1 VTSTPIHI
9 ENFGSSLLLIDD
21 DKSLGALIAEYCIP
35 NGFSITTAITAEE
48 GILLLR
54 QNHFALLILDVML
67 PGIDGFEALARIRY
81 SSNIPVLML
90 TTRGA
95 SRDRVRGLENGADD
109 YLPKPFQPEELLAR
123 IRSILRRT
131 QPRSESTLLMVGD
144 VTLNELERSVTVL
157 KRPVELT
164 GAEFHLLK
172 LLLSQPGIPLAREE
186 LVSRIFGREINIL
199 DRSVDNLAH
208 NIRKKLGTHSNGLER
223 IKSVR
228 NIGYTYVLATR
239 AQGTS

>member
-1 VTSTPIHI
+1 MTNTSIPI
-9 ENFGSSLLLIDD
+9 ENPGSSLLLIDD
-21 DKSLGALIAEYCIP
+21 DKSLGTLIAEYCIP
-35 NGFSITTAITAEE
+35 DGFSITTAITAEE

-54 QNHFALLILDVML
+54 QNHFSLLILDVML
-67 PGIDGFEALARIRY
+67 PGIDGFEALKRIRY

-95 SRDRVRGLENGADD
+95 SKDRISGLESGADD

-131 QPRSESTLLMVGD
+131 QPRNEPTLITIGD

-157 KRPVELT
+157 ERPIELT

-186 LVSRIFGREINIL
+186 LVSRIFGREINLL

-208 NIRKKLGTHSNGLER
+208 NIRKKLGVHANGLER

-239 AQGTS
+239 MQGTS

>member
-1 VTSTPIHI
+1 VTSTSIHI
-9 ENFGSSLLLIDD
+9 ENPRSSLLLIDD
-21 DKSLGALIAEYCIP
+21 DKSLGALIAEYCIHD
-35 NGFSITTAITAEE
+35 GFSITIAITAEE

-54 QNHFALLILDVML
+54 QNHFVLLILDVML
-67 PGIDGFEALARIRY
+67 PGIDGFEALKRIRY
-81 SSNIPVLML
+81 SSNMPVLML

-95 SRDRVRGLENGADD
+95 SKDRIRGLENGADD

-123 IRSILRRT
+123 IRSILRRS
-131 QPRSESTLLMVGD
+131 QPRSESTLLTIGD

-157 KRPVELT
+157 ERPVELT

-199 DRSVDNLAH
+199 DRRVDNLAH
-208 NIRKKLGTHSNGLER
+208 NIRKKLGTHANGLER

-228 NIGYTYVLATR
+228 NIGYTYVLAKE

>member
-1 VTSTPIHI
+1 VTGSAIHTDTL
-9 ENFGSSLLLIDD
+9 GSSLLLIDD

-54 QNHFALLILDVML
+54 QNHFVLVILDVML
-67 PGIDGFEALARIRY
+67 PGMDGFETLKRIRY

-95 SRDRVRGLENGADD
+95 SKDRIRGLENGADD
-109 YLPKPFQPEELLAR
+109 YLPKPFQPEELVAR

-131 QPRSESTLLMVGD
+131 QPKSESTLLTIGD

-157 KRPVELT
+157 ERPVELT

-186 LVSRIFGREINIL
+186 LVSRIFGREINSL

-208 NIRKKLGTHSNGLER
+208 NIRKKLGAHANGLER

>member
-1 VTSTPIHI
+1 MTITSIPI
-9 ENFGSSLLLIDD
+9 ENPGSSLLLIDD
-21 DKSLGALIAEYCIP
+21 DKSLGGLISEYCISD
-35 NGFSITTAITAEE
+35 GFSITTAISAEE

-54 QNHFALLILDVML
+54 QNYFVLLILDVML
-67 PGIDGFEALARIRY
+67 PGIDGFEALKRIRY

-95 SRDRVRGLENGADD
+95 WKDRIHGLENGADD

-131 QPRSESTLLMVGD
+131 QPRSESPLLMVGD

-157 KRPVELT
+157 ERSVELT

-208 NIRKKLGTHSNGLER
+208 NIRKKLGPHSSGLER

-228 NIGYTYVLATR
+228 NVGYTYVLATR
-239 AQGTS
+239 T

>member
-1 VTSTPIHI
+1 VTSTSIHI
-9 ENFGSSLLLIDD
+9 DNPGSSLLLIDD
-21 DKSLGALIAEYCIP
+21 DKSLGVLIAEYCIP
-35 NGFSITTAITAEE
+35 HGFSITTAITAEE

-54 QNHFALLILDVML
+54 QHHFVLLILDVML
-67 PGIDGFEALARIRY
+67 PGIDGFEALKRIRY

-95 SRDRVRGLENGADD
+95 SKDRIRGLENGADD

-131 QPRSESTLLMVGD
+131 QPRSESTLLTIGD

-157 KRPVELT
+157 ERSVELT

-186 LVSRIFGREINIL
+186 LVSRIFGREINLL

-208 NIRKKLGTHSNGLER
+208 NIRKKLGAHANGLER

-239 AQGTS
+239 VQRTP